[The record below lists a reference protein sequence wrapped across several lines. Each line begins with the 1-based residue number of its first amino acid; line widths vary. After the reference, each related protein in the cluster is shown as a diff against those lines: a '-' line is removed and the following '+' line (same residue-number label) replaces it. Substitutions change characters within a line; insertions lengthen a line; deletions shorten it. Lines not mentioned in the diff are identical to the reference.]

1 MHIWQGA
8 GIGNRGG
15 GNNGEGVDVLFQR
28 AIMHLEFSTRASPHF
43 LSWIEFDRDGL
54 SFLFPFRISIEK
66 CYEKLLFRT
75 NTFVFPLIS
84 IERGLFD
91 ESDF

>member
-43 LSWIEFDRDGL
+43 LFRIEFDRRL
-54 SFLFPFRISIEK
+54 SFLFSFRISIGK
-66 CYEKLLFRT
+66 CYDNLFSFR
-75 NTFVFPLIS
+75 S
-84 IERGLFD
+84 YS
-91 ESDF
+91 SDFDRTRVMWI